1 MVFGNGNDFGFA
13 VGGGSGRKYEF
24 LYAVAGD
31 GIEQIHAAGHVG
43 GVENTGL
50 ADGLGDEGLGREV
63 HHGVNFMLSEDG
75 FKRRAISE
83 IYLAKDSGWRHGGTV
98 ALQ

>member
-1 MVFGNGNDFGFA
+1 
-13 VGGGSGRKYEF
+13 
-24 LYAVAGD
+24 
-31 GIEQIHAAGHVG
+31 
-43 GVENTGL
+43 
-50 ADGLGDEGLGREV
+50 
-63 HHGVNFMLSEDG
+63 MLSEDG